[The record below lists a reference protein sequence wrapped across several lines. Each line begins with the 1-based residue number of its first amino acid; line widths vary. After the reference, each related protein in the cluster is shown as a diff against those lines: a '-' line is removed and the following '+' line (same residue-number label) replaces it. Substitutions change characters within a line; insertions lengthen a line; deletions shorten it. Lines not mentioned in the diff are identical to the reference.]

1 MQTGSALRS
10 LFAIILLSCVPTSPE
25 VLWDRHRQY
34 ICDDVRHRLE
44 RHPWFSG
51 NGNRPAQQI
60 EEDHVYDYGLHL
72 LNKILMKSGKVLG
85 DFPPMPLPQGLDG
98 QPWEVIDGNFL
109 LAEQLDYDPI
119 EQGHLV
125 KNNLRMFND
134 EQRTAYNDIMDSVEH
149 ERGRLFFLHSA
160 GGCGKTFVCNTIAAA
175 TRSQEKIALCVASS
189 GIASLLLEGGRT
201 AHSCFKIPIPVTEA
215 SVARIKKDS
224 HMHEVLRQTK
234 IIIWD
239 EVPMQHKH
247 AVHSV
252 DRALRD
258 LLGNEMAFGGITVL
272 FGGDFRQTLP
282 VVPKGMRQQIVAASL
297 CRSYL
302 WNDVQV
308 HFLTRNMRLDQS
320 DDSVRHAVW
329 LLEIGAGTNL
339 DDSEKV
345 WSLAIL
351 EKSMELIGI
360 ILKRLNCLRPCVATQ
375 TLWKN

>member
-10 LFAIILLSCVPTSPE
+10 LFAIILLSCIPTSPE

-44 RHPWFSG
+44 RHPWFAG
-51 NGNRPAQQI
+51 NDNHPVCQV

-72 LNKILMKSGKVLG
+72 LNKILMKSGKALG

-109 LAEQLDYDPI
+109 LAEQRNYDPI
-119 EQGHLV
+119 EQGQLV
-125 KNNLRMFND
+125 ENNLRMFND

-175 TRSQEKIALCVASS
+175 TRSQEKIALCVAS
-189 GIASLLLEGGRT
+189 LLLEGGRT

-215 SVARIKKDS
+215 SVAQIKKDS

-252 DRALRD
+252 DWALHD
-258 LLGNEMAFGGITVL
+258 LFGKEMPFGGITVL

-282 VVPKGMRQQIVAASL
+282 VVPKGMHQQIVAASL

-302 WNDVQV
+302 WNDIQV
-308 HFLTRNMRLDQS
+308 HFLTRNMCLDQS
-320 DDSVRHAVW
+320 DDSVRHAAW

-345 WSLAIL
+345 CSLAI
-351 EKSMELIGI
+351 
-360 ILKRLNCLRPCVATQ
+360 
-375 TLWKN
+375 